1 MLSREISEKFS
12 RLQVIQLCYEFV
24 LCHLVKKSILGASL
38 KHSLNKEACM
48 YIFQVHHYIRSD
60 QIETYKAA
68 TIENAHKTMLEPG
81 VIRFDVFQDA
91 ANPAHF
97 SLLEVYRD
105 LAARDAHLETEHFLK
120 WKDVYLQTQER
131 KGHGD
136 EFNAVFPEGSKW
148 IKN

>member
-1 MLSREISEKFS
+1 
-12 RLQVIQLCYEFV
+12 
-24 LCHLVKKSILGASL
+24 
-38 KHSLNKEACM
+38 M
-48 YIFQVHHYIRSD
+48 YIFQVHHYIKPD
-60 QIETYKAA
+60 QIEAYKAA
-68 TIENAHKTMLEPG
+68 TLENARKTVLEPG
-81 VIRFDVFQDA
+81 VVRFDVFQDA
-91 ANPAHF
+91 TNPAHF

-136 EFNAVFPEGSKW
+136 EFNALFPEESKW